1 MKAILSEQAQPM
13 DPALETQLL
22 HNPSTLIHR
31 IASRLGDNG
40 VDENWRS
47 EENNSHIKGS
57 AVVFLLSQLRRRDS
71 EKPELH
77 LVLNKRSK
85 HVLQPGDLC
94 CPGGGLAT
102 SDHVM
107 APFMKLPF
115 SPLSK
120 WTGWRQWRARDPRT
134 ADRVALLLTTGLR
147 EAWEEMHLNPFSVA
161 FLGPLPVQHLVLFE
175 RSIYPLVA
183 WVPDYPRLT
192 PNREVERIVHI
203 PLRRLLKPQN
213 YCCYRLA
220 FKDDDG
226 VAHRRRDFPCYVHHG
241 RHGTDI
247 LWGATFRIT
256 MDFLK
261 IVFGFRMPEMK
272 TLPVIEGRR
281 RMSYLNGSSWNP
293 LRGDSRKKTD
303 DPESRP

>member
-1 MKAILSEQAQPM
+1 M
-13 DPALETQLL
+13 DPAHQTQLL
-22 HNPSTLIHR
+22 YNPSTLIHR
-31 IASRLGDNG
+31 IASRLGGSG

-47 EENNSHIKGS
+47 AENNSHIKGS
-57 AVVFLLSQLRRRDS
+57 AVVFLLSQLRRRGS

-94 CPGGGLAT
+94 CPGGGLAI
-102 SDHVM
+102 SDHVL
-107 APFMKLPF
+107 APLMKLPF
-115 SPLSK
+115 SPLYK
-120 WTGWRQWRARDPRT
+120 WTGWRQRRVRDPRT
-134 ADRVALLLTTGLR
+134 TDRIALLLTTGLR

-161 FLGPLPVQHLVLFE
+161 FLGPLPAQRLVLFE

-203 PLRRLLKPQN
+203 PLHRLLKPQN

-220 FKDDDG
+220 FKDDNG
-226 VAHRRRDFPCYVHHG
+226 VVHRREDFPCFVHHG
-241 RHGTDI
+241 RQGTDI

-256 MDFLK
+256 MDFLNL
-261 IVFGFRMPEMK
+261 VFGFRMPKLE
-272 TLPVIEGRR
+272 TLPVVEGKR
-281 RMSYLNGSSWNP
+281 RMSYLNGSSWNRP
-293 LRGDSRKKTD
+293 KAAGSRATD
-303 DPESRP
+303 DPASPP